1 MQITLERLKKVSKI
15 KLIIMSFT
23 TLLPIIILICME
35 LIPNLDDSAVSD
47 LIIFRYGIFVLLEG
61 YIGIKIYTYAKI
73 LLDLD
78 YAESELVKKNDERL
92 SFIKLKTN
100 AFVLKL
106 TMFSLGIALIIT
118 AFINKIIFYSLLSV
132 LVFFIIAYIAVKIY
146 YSRKY

>member
-35 LIPNLDDSAVSD
+35 LIPNLDVSAVSD

-73 LLDLD
+73 LLDVD
-78 YAESELVKKNDERL
+78 YAESELIKKNDERL

-106 TMFSLGIALIIT
+106 TMFSLGIALIVT

-132 LVFFIIAYIAVKIY
+132 LAFFIIAYIAVKIY